1 MGRAGVKYL
10 CCCPGL
16 ALCGRYGFFPEAPGD
31 PAFDARKAF
40 FDAGEVGFDAVDA
53 RLDAVSALRLEFKAL
68 RLAFKLPYKRH
79 CRPASATP
87 TPIMA
92 QNSGF
97 TASLLVL

>member
-1 MGRAGVKYL
+1 MRTVRFLPRSA
-10 CCCPGL
+10 
-16 ALCGRYGFFPEAPGD
+16 RRSS
-31 PAFDARKAF
+31 FDARKAF

-53 RLDAVSALRLEFKAL
+53 RLDAVMRALRLEFKAL

-92 QNSGF
+92 QNYGF